1 MHPVKAGVR
10 QILHKLGFDIIRTKS
25 KADHPDDEAILSQVR
40 DYSMTSQAR
49 LLAVIDAVRYL
60 SRRKIPG
67 SIVECGVWRGGSS
80 MAAALT
86 LLQENDNERDL
97 YLFDTFSGMTPPT
110 DADVSRDG
118 LHAKDQLTNP
128 EVLCAASLEDVTAN
142 MHSTGY
148 RKDHLH
154 FIVGPVENT
163 ITETSAPQ
171 EIALLRLDTDW
182 YESTHHEL
190 IHLFP
195 RLAVGGV
202 LIIDDYG
209 HWQGAKKAVDD
220 YFASHHLNY
229 LLHRIDYTGR
239 MLVKTS

>member
-1 MHPVKAGVR
+1 
-10 QILHKLGFDIIRTKS
+10 L
-25 KADHPDDEAILSQVR
+25 
-40 DYSMTSQAR
+40 
-49 LLAVIDAVRYL
+49 
-60 SRRKIPG
+60 
-67 SIVECGVWRGGSS
+67 
-80 MAAALT
+80 
-86 LLQENDNERDL
+86 
-97 YLFDTFSGMTPPT
+97 
-110 DADVSRDG
+110 
-118 LHAKDQLTNP
+118 AKDQLSNP

-148 RKDHLH
+148 RKDLLH

-163 ITETSAPQ
+163 ITATSAPP

-182 YESTHHEL
+182 YESTNHEL

-195 RLAVGGV
+195 RLAAGGI

-209 HWQGAKKAVDD
+209 HWQGAKQAVDD

-239 MLVKTS
+239 MLVKTT

>member
-1 MHPVKAGVR
+1 VKAVVR
-10 QILHKLGFDIIRTKS
+10 RIFNQFGLEIIRTSS
-25 KADHPDDEAILSQVR
+25 KADDPADEAILSQVR

-60 SRRKIPG
+60 SRKKIPG

-86 LLQENDNERDL
+86 LMQENDDGRDL

-110 DADVSRDG
+110 DQDVSRDG
-118 LHAKDQLTNP
+118 LLAKDQLSKP

-148 RKDHLH
+148 RKDLLH

-163 ITETSAPQ
+163 ITATCAPP

-182 YESTHHEL
+182 YESTNHEL

-195 RLAVGGV
+195 RLATGGI

-239 MLVKTS
+239 MLVKTT